1 MKLLKEYKHWL
12 GGFNDDSCGDLSLV
26 GCRDAIASIYKKSN
40 GNMKERINKK
50 GKEIVKALFDS
61 IIDRTDIKAEST
73 CFITV
78 ETTKKTF

>member
-1 MKLLKEYKHWL
+1 
-12 GGFNDDSCGDLSLV
+12 
-26 GCRDAIASIYKKSN
+26 
-40 GNMKERINKK
+40 MKERINKK

-61 IIDRTDIKAEST
+61 IIDRTDIKAGST